1 MELFTLM
8 YVKQHHWVRVSYA
21 VTHCIRW
28 SKTLATLATIRAEE
42 SSGHMV
48 CKIMP
53 QLHAFLCASYAL
65 RLIQMHSES
74 LQTKYFAPMFY
85 LRVRR
90 GNKGTAPAYAPDRTA
105 FQQSLAEHLD
115 SLASLHSL
123 VKTMDWTVR
132 KTYTNQPEQI
142 ISMLPLVRAICYES
156 IQSVNGCSFFLE
168 RIIPSNCRN
177 AAVLVFFLYVNTNR
191 SGESV
196 SH

>member
-1 MELFTLM
+1 M
-8 YVKQHHWVRVSYA
+8 RVSYA

-28 SKTLATLATIRAEE
+28 SKTLATLATIRVEE
-42 SSGHMV
+42 SPGHMV
-48 CKIMP
+48 CKILPYSCMRSCV
-53 QLHAFLCASYAL
+53 LALCCSFYSDAF
-65 RLIQMHSES
+65 RS

-142 ISMLPLVRAICYES
+142 ISMLPLVRAIYYES
-156 IQSVNGCSFFLE
+156 IQSVNGCSFFRAYYSKQPL
-168 RIIPSNCRN
+168 
-177 AAVLVFFLYVNTNR
+177 
-191 SGESV
+191 
-196 SH
+196 

>member
-1 MELFTLM
+1 MRL
-8 YVKQHHWVRVSYA
+8 SYA

-28 SKTLATLATIRAEE
+28 SKTLATLATIRVEE
-42 SSGHMV
+42 SPGHMV
-48 CKIMP
+48 CKILPYSCMRSCV
-53 QLHAFLCASYAL
+53 LALCCSFYSDAF
-65 RLIQMHSES
+65 RS

-90 GNKGTAPAYAPDRTA
+90 GNKGTAPAYAPDTTA

-142 ISMLPLVRAICYES
+142 ISMLPLVIGLSAM
-156 IQSVNGCSFFLE
+156 N
-168 RIIPSNCRN
+168 PSN
-177 AAVLVFFLYVNTNR
+177 
-191 SGESV
+191 
-196 SH
+196 

>member
-1 MELFTLM
+1 M
-8 YVKQHHWVRVSYA
+8 RVSYA

-28 SKTLATLATIRAEE
+28 SKTLATLATIRVEE
-42 SSGHMV
+42 SPGHMV
-48 CKIMP
+48 CKILPYSCMRSCV
-53 QLHAFLCASYAL
+53 LALCCSFYSDAF
-65 RLIQMHSES
+65 RS

-156 IQSVNGCSFFLE
+156 IQSVNGCSFFRAYYSKQLSQCSG
-168 RIIPSNCRN
+168 PC
-177 AAVLVFFLYVNTNR
+177 FFSLCKHQQVR
-191 SGESV
+191 
-196 SH
+196 

>member
-1 MELFTLM
+1 
-8 YVKQHHWVRVSYA
+8 
-21 VTHCIRW
+21 
-28 SKTLATLATIRAEE
+28 
-42 SSGHMV
+42 
-48 CKIMP
+48 MP
-53 QLHAFLCASYAL
+53 SQILYS
-65 RLIQMHSES
+65 
-74 LQTKYFAPMFY
+74 
-85 LRVRR
+85 RVRR
-90 GNKGTAPAYAPDRTA
+90 GDRGTAPAYAPDRTA

-156 IQSVNGCSFFLE
+156 IRSVNGCSFFLE
-168 RIIPSNCRN
+168 HIIPSNCHN

-196 SH
+196 SHWTIDHALFLSTKMSFAMKEKE

>member
-28 SKTLATLATIRAEE
+28 SKTLATLATIRVEE
-42 SSGHMV
+42 SPGHMV

-105 FQQSLAEHLD
+105 FQQSLPEHLD

-123 VKTMDWTVR
+123 VKTLDWTVR

-142 ISMLPLVRAICYES
+142 ISMLPLVIGLSAM
-156 IQSVNGCSFFLE
+156 N
-168 RIIPSNCRN
+168 PSNQLTG
-177 AAVLVFFLYVNTNR
+177 VHFFRAYYSKQLSQCGGPCFFSLCKHQQVR
-191 SGESV
+191 
-196 SH
+196 